1 MNAAAPPAPA
11 LSQRPICW
19 HDAGM
24 AYPPRKERRPPPEPT
39 ESVLR
44 DAAVA
49 HLAKYGATQ
58 AGVIRVLDRRIARWA
73 AATGDPESRA
83 PAAKAAARAIVAK
96 LAAGGAVDDGAF
108 AASRARSLQRAGKS
122 GRAIGAHLAAK
133 GVPASLAHEA
143 VPDDEAHEL
152 AAAVIHARKRRL
164 GPFRKTENATPEIR
178 RRELGSLARAGF
190 AHGVARAALA
200 LTWDEAEALITQFR
214 AEL

>member
-1 MNAAAPPAPA
+1 
-11 LSQRPICW
+11 
-19 HDAGM
+19 M

-39 ESVLR
+39 DSVLH

-49 HLAKYGATQ
+49 HLARYGATQ
-58 AGVIRVLDRRIARWA
+58 AGVVRVLDRKVARWA
-73 AATGDPESRA
+73 QATGDPDGRA
-83 PAAKAAARAIVAK
+83 GAARASARAIVAK
-96 LAAGGAVDDGAF
+96 LAASGAVDDGAF

-143 VPDDEAHEL
+143 VPDDASREL

-164 GPFRKTENATPEIR
+164 GPYRKAADPGPVER
-178 RRELGSLARAGF
+178 RKELGSMARAGF
-190 AHGVARAALA
+190 AHGVARAALS
-200 LTWDEAEALITQFR
+200 LGWEEAEALITQFR